1 MADTGVAGLRLDATW
16 GLDFPGPP
24 GECSFVAMG
33 GELLAGASGGGGQH
47 APGTSG
53 LGTSGPGL
61 SRPLDYLVVAHE
73 AYDAAPAGLAAGFL
87 AEACPGE
94 PRAFSIADQ
103 GIGAP
108 FSGLKVLDRIHRSG
122 GLSDAALFVLD
133 PAAGAVLA
141 LSDLGEV
148 RHAPAPPGTAPPATA
163 GGAPG
168 RVVAA
173 PATPRQRHIDHSA
186 QYEGAAP
193 PCDAPPATA
202 GRGPLHRTTRE
213 RTPPPRGRSGGT
225 GGWALE
231 TVAEE
236 RAGDA
241 ADCLPLLGPAARTS
255 YVLGDGLRDLAG
267 PLEAAGATVR

>member
-1 MADTGVAGLRLDATW
+1 MADTGVADTGVAGLRLGATW

-24 GECSFVAMG
+24 GERSFVAMG
-33 GELLAGASGGGGQH
+33 GELLAGAPVGDGQH
-47 APGTSG
+47 VPGASG
-53 LGTSGPGL
+53 PGTSGPGTSGPGPVL

-87 AEACPGE
+87 ADACPGE
-94 PRAFSIADQ
+94 PRAFSVADQ

-141 LSDLGEV
+141 L
-148 RHAPAPPGTAPPATA
+148 
-163 GGAPG
+163 
-168 RVVAA
+168 
-173 PATPRQRHIDHSA
+173 
-186 QYEGAAP
+186 
-193 PCDAPPATA
+193 
-202 GRGPLHRTTRE
+202 
-213 RTPPPRGRSGGT
+213 GGT

-231 TVAEE
+231 AVAEE
-236 RAGDA
+236 RAAEA

-255 YVLGDGLRDLAG
+255 YVLGNGLRDLAR
-267 PLEAAGATVR
+267 PLEAAGAMVRTAGPAHGCAGVWRALRDATADVAADGAGEGAERLVIADRDRGPGRLHVAVFVRA